1 MMHINYTSTDDINVQ
16 KGFEYF
22 KNLVFAYKR
31 CFCSPNR
38 CERNLILITVCYYQV
53 TYEFQSEPTLY
64 SLPEC
69 QVTPC
74 SEQVPYLKF
83 K

>member
-1 MMHINYTSTDDINVQ
+1 MMHRSYTSTDDINVQ

-31 CFCSPNR
+31 YFSSPNR
-38 CERNLILITVCYYQV
+38 CERNFILITVCYYQV

-69 QVTPC
+69 QGTPC
-74 SEQVPYLKF
+74 SEQAPYLRF